1 MSELSQMIELND
13 LSNSETPNL
22 ANLYRLA
29 CAGSY
34 NSINNKLLPESLPF
48 VAIYGTIRSCAGQ
61 TLKSS

>member
-34 NSINNKLLPESLPF
+34 NSINNKLLPN
-48 VAIYGTIRSCAGQ
+48 SCRLLQ
-61 TLKSS
+61 YMELKDPVLAKR